1 MTFLDL
7 TKSNFLNGIL
17 TSLAGI
23 IFFLGRPINKLI
35 LSSNTPVLAKAATI
49 ALDKNT
55 STIIV
60 NRILII
66 NIVAKPFTLDCPRI
80 NRIMATI
87 IVVILA
93 SKILDN
99 DSLLP
104 IVTAVLRFLPIFNWS
119 FILSK
124 LITEA
129 STAIPIPS
137 SIAAIPGNVKVPSIK

>member
-1 MTFLDL
+1 M
-7 TKSNFLNGIL
+7 NGIL

-23 IFFLGRPINKLI
+23 IFFFERPMNKLI
-35 LSSNTPVLAKAATI
+35 LLSNTPVLAKNAIT

-66 NIVAKPFTLDCPRI
+66 YIVAKPFTLDCPRI
-80 NRIMATI
+80 NRITATI

-104 IVTAVLRFLPIFNWS
+104 MATAVLRFLPIFN
-119 FILSK
+119 
-124 LITEA
+124 
-129 STAIPIPS
+129 
-137 SIAAIPGNVKVPSIK
+137 